1 MGCRSCQP
9 NESLMKRIVKMECYR
24 MLGLQRAHR
33 ATDKETKA
41 KSGEG
46 CVWSQ
51 RVSWQQSWASRVPQD
66 SAPSTYHGPTLTPAP
81 PVLSSDKNRI
91 RVSSPKNYFDVT
103 RVSKHI
109 WNGTSEDSK
118 QCSQGDMHRADL
130 GGQVECSQKPLAC
143 GKPLEE
149 GGLVLNPSS
158 TTTQMLCDFGQVAYS
173 L

>member
-41 KSGEG
+41 KRGEG

-66 SAPSTYHGPTLTPAP
+66 SAPSTYHDPTLTPAP
-81 PVLSSDKNRI
+81 PVLSNDKNRI

-118 QCSQGDMHRADL
+118 QCSQGDMHRPSGVFSEASGMWEAA
-130 GGQVECSQKPLAC
+130 GGRGSSFESQLHHYPDA
-143 GKPLEE
+143 
-149 GGLVLNPSS
+149 V
-158 TTTQMLCDFGQVAYS
+158 
-173 L
+173 